1 MKYVTPTTSGF
12 GYTAG
17 KLYQILL
24 TYEGGQFV
32 VKNDKGVNQIIR
44 GDGKPS
50 LRLERG
56 GKFEVVDYPD
66 TDGALEYAIKTGKS
80 ALPGEVKP
88 IIENAVE
95 NQNTREALREHVK
108 GVVKDSIV
116 SAALPGGVLHKTV
129 NESDHLRAVRQIAAN
144 ATELANEVALCRY
157 DASLYMRLENAERE
171 AAQHKADCIKAE
183 AIVDQLYDIFPQVR
197 NPEQLVAAVRS
208 SKIFADAFLELQKV
222 K

>member
-1 MKYVTPTTSGF
+1 MKYVKPTTGGF

-17 KLYQILL
+17 KLYPILM
-24 TYEGGQFV
+24 TYEGGQMV
-32 VKNDKGVNQIIR
+32 IRNDKGVTQIIR

-56 GKFEVVDYPD
+56 GKFEVVDIPEP
-66 TDGALEYAIKTGKS
+66 GESQEYAVETAKKTS
-80 ALPGEVKP
+80 
-88 IIENAVE
+88 
-95 NQNTREALREHVK
+95 EALREHVK
-108 GVVKDSIV
+108 GIVKDSIV
-116 SAALPGGVLHKTV
+116 SAALPGGVLHKAV
-129 NESDHLRAVRQIAAN
+129 NESDHLRAARQIAVN
-144 ATELANEVALCRY
+144 ATELESEVALGRY
-157 DASLYMRLENAERE
+157 DASLYMRLEKAERE

>member
-1 MKYVTPTTSGF
+1 MKYVKPTTSGF

-32 VKNDKGVNQIIR
+32 VKNDRGVNQIIR

-56 GKFEVVDYPD
+56 GKFEVVDYPEP
-66 TDGALEYAIKTGKS
+66 GEAQEYAVETAKKTS
-80 ALPGEVKP
+80 
-88 IIENAVE
+88 
-95 NQNTREALREHVK
+95 EAIREHVK

-116 SAALPGGVLHKTV
+116 SAALPGGVLYKSV
-129 NESDHLRAVRQIAAN
+129 NGSDHLRAVRQIAAN
-144 ATELANEVALCRY
+144 ATELASEVASGRY
-157 DASLYMRLENAERE
+157 DASLYMRLEKAERE

-183 AIVDQLYDIFPQVR
+183 AIIDQLYDIFPQVR
-197 NPEQLVAAVRS
+197 NPEQLIAAVRS

>member
-1 MKYVTPTTSGF
+1 MKYVKPTTSGF

-17 KLYQILL
+17 KLYPILM
-24 TYEGGQFV
+24 TYEGGQMV
-32 VKNDKGVNQIIR
+32 IRNDNGVTQIIR

-56 GKFEVVDYPD
+56 GKFEVVDYPEP
-66 TDGALEYAIKTGKS
+66 GEALEYAVKTGKS

-95 NQNTREALREHVK
+95 NKKTSEELREHVN
-108 GVVKDSIV
+108 GIVKDSIV
-116 SAALPGGVLHKTV
+116 SAALPGGVLHNAV
-129 NESDHLRAVRQIAAN
+129 NESDHLRAARQIAAN
-144 ATELANEVALCRY
+144 ATELASEVANGRY
-157 DASLYMRLENAERE
+157 DASLYMRLEKAERE